1 MLPKHQVKRK
11 ALERRQYHSPDMF
24 LAIAIGV
31 LLIFGLV
38 SLSSASSVIAYNKFG
53 DPYHFLKSQLLSVAI
68 GVVGFWFFSRTDYR
82 FWKNYAFHFLLLSI
96 GLLLLVFV
104 PFLTGDWGTS
114 RSWIKI
120 FGFSLQPSELVK
132 ISFLLYLSAWLESR
146 KDELA
151 NIYRGIGIFVGLMG
165 VIALLLLLQPDFGTL
180 SILAATSLI
189 VYFVG
194 GGKMTHI
201 MGIIGVGFILFL
213 VMINLKPYQMNR
225 IKCTIDP
232 SFSKN
237 EICYQINQ
245 SLIAVG
251 SGGIFGRG
259 LGESRQKY
267 LYLPVANSDFI
278 FAIIAEETGLIFGSL
293 LIGLY
298 VFIFYRGFLIAKK
311 APDLFGQ
318 NLAIGIVSWISIQA
332 MLNIGGIINI
342 IPMTGVPLP
351 LVSSGGSAIIAAL
364 AASGILI
371 NISKQTTR

>member
-1 MLPKHQVKRK
+1 
-11 ALERRQYHSPDMF
+11 
-24 LAIAIGV
+24 
-31 LLIFGLV
+31 
-38 SLSSASSVIAYNKFG
+38 
-53 DPYHFLKSQLLSVAI
+53 
-68 GVVGFWFFSRTDYR
+68 
-82 FWKNYAFHFLLLSI
+82 
-96 GLLLLVFV
+96 
-104 PFLTGDWGTS
+104 
-114 RSWIKI
+114 
-120 FGFSLQPSELVK
+120 
-132 ISFLLYLSAWLESR
+132 
-146 KDELA
+146 
-151 NIYRGIGIFVGLMG
+151 
-165 VIALLLLLQPDFGTL
+165 
-180 SILAATSLI
+180 
-189 VYFVG
+189 
-194 GGKMTHI
+194 
-201 MGIIGVGFILFL
+201 
-213 VMINLKPYQMNR
+213 MNR